1 MPTPEIRVVAS
12 RADLEWG
19 RPTSDFAYCAY
30 ASRMEAQGSRAAR
43 DLTVLV
49 SAGYGAKVRGLD
61 LSHASLLSV
70 SWPRQLWLER
80 CSFAS
85 ADLRHATLD
94 GWHFKLCD
102 LTGANMR
109 GASLRGTG
117 FAGCDLTGAD
127 LRDTDLRY
135 ASFGPVGVGNGAIE
149 TCLDRV
155 LHDPS
160 VDLLRIESS

>member
-1 MPTPEIRVVAS
+1 M
-12 RADLEWG
+12 
-19 RPTSDFAYCAY
+19 FYAY
-30 ASRMEAQGSRAAR
+30 ASRMEAEGSRAAH
-43 DLTVLV
+43 DLAVLK

-61 LSHASLLSV
+61 LSRASLLSV
-70 SWPRQLWLER
+70 TGPNLLWLER
-80 CSFAS
+80 CSFAG

-102 LTGANMR
+102 LTGANLR

-117 FAGCDLTGAD
+117 FGGCDLTGAD

-135 ASFGPVGVGNGAIE
+135 ATFGPVGVGNGAIE

-155 LHDPS
+155 LHDPEI
-160 VDLLRIESS
+160 DLHQLVSP